1 MHRVLPCCLRY
12 RCASLLRAN
21 VLVLGSL
28 ALAFRIAGFPA
39 NQPAPWMLLP
49 VLTSFFGTVETFR
62 CLRLRWSLY
71 HGTVLLSLYMDMMA
85 LMMILFLAL
94 YPYAHW
100 LM

>member
-1 MHRVLPCCLRY
+1 MLPCCFRY

-28 ALAFRIAGFPA
+28 ALAFSVSGFPA
-39 NQPAPWMLLP
+39 NRPAPWILLP
-49 VLTSFFGTVETFR
+49 VLTAFFGTVETFR
-62 CLRLRWSLY
+62 CLRPHWSFY
-71 HGTVLLSLYMDMMA
+71 HAAVLISLYMDMMA

-94 YPYAHW
+94 YPYARW

>member
-1 MHRVLPCCLRY
+1 MLPRCLRY
-12 RCASLLRAN
+12 RSASLLRAN

-28 ALAFRIAGFPA
+28 ALAFVVSKFPS
-39 NQPAPWMLLP
+39 NKPEPTIILPLLLAF
-49 VLTSFFGTVETFR
+49 VGTVETFR
-62 CLRLRWSLY
+62 CLRARWTLY
-71 HGTVLLSLYMDMMA
+71 HGAVLISLYMDMLT